1 MSDMPDTLSPMPST
15 AALSAQFVY
24 YRVPHANRH
33 AAALAVQ
40 AMQAALAQQW
50 PGLQVQLMRRA
61 DAGAQT
67 EAPEDTWMET
77 YGHPEGVSPAIAQ
90 AIATQASALPSGLI
104 GARHVETFVPLTMP
118 LMTSLTPPLT
128 THTA

>member
-1 MSDMPDTLSPMPST
+1 MPST
-15 AALSAQFVY
+15 AALPAQFVY

-33 AAALAVQ
+33 TAALAVQ

-61 DAGAQT
+61 DAGART
-67 EAPEDTWMET
+67 EAAEDTWMET
-77 YGHPEGVSPAIAQ
+77 YGHPEGVSQVIAQ
-90 AIATQASALPSGLI
+90 AIEAQASALPSGLI

-118 LMTSLTPPLT
+118 LTMPLMTSLTPPLT